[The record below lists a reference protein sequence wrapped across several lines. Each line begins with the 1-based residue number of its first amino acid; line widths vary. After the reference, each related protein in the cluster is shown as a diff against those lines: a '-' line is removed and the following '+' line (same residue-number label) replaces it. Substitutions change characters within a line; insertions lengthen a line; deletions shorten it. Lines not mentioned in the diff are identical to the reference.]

1 MSLPS
6 TTDEPRSN
14 PSPGKAERS
23 SVTLLVDREWF
34 PYRVLLLCVLAE
46 VAIVAL
52 DYFVNYGRATEI
64 GDVRKMFSTSSEE
77 GLGSYFAVSQT
88 LLVAVTLGLLTWVK
102 RASGA
107 SRWIWGGWLV
117 LALFFAYMSV
127 DDGVKIH
134 ERMGTVYKVLR
145 ERSSL
150 PVSEYPSYFWQIL
163 FLPFFGVMGLFMLAF
178 LWVQLEE
185 RRSRALLVLALS
197 LLVLAVGLDFV
208 EGLSKNHP
216 ANLYTM
222 ILDRWDLEE
231 YTRGR
236 FGRSGFDTLRHFS
249 KSIEEIFMEALA
261 NSLIWYITLR
271 HLVRSWS
278 EIRVQFVD
286 GPAAGS
292 AEPGVPE
299 ASSGE

>member
-1 MSLPS
+1 MSLPT
-6 TTDEPRSN
+6 TTDGSRPPRLAGEADR
-14 PSPGKAERS
+14 PPVR
-23 SVTLLVDREWF
+23 LFVDREWF
-34 PYRVLLLCVLAE
+34 PYRVLLFCFLAE

-64 GDVRKMFSTSSEE
+64 SDVRRMFSTSSEE

-107 SRWIWGGWLV
+107 SRLVWGGWLV

-134 ERMGTVYKVLR
+134 ERMGTVYKVVR
-145 ERSSL
+145 ERANM
-150 PVSEYPSYFWQIL
+150 PASEYPSYFWQIL
-163 FLPFFGVMGLFMLAF
+163 FLPFFGAMGLFMLVF
-178 LWVQLEE
+178 LWVQLAD
-185 RRSRALLVLALS
+185 RRSRMLLVLALT

-208 EGLSKNHP
+208 EGLSERHP

-222 ILDRWDLEE
+222 ILDRWDIEE
-231 YTRGR
+231 YTRVR
-236 FGRSGFDTLRHFS
+236 FKRSGFETLRHFS

-261 NSLIWYITLR
+261 NSLIWYIALR
-271 HLVRSWS
+271 HLVCSSS
-278 EIRVQFVD
+278 ELRVQFVD
-286 GPAAGS
+286 AG
-292 AEPGVPE
+292 APGSKEGGAPPIPSE
-299 ASSGE
+299 E